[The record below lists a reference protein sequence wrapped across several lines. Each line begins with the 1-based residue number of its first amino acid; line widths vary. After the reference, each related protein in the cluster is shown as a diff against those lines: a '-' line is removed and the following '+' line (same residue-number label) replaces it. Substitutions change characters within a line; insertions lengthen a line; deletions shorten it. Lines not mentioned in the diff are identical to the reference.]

1 MSKQKKPGRIPFWR
15 QPRFRYGSMSTALLC
30 LCLAVLVGVNVLFD
44 TLEKKNGWRVDYSF
58 NGVTTQSET
67 TRAVLDSLPHDVH
80 IYVLYT
86 QENADLP
93 LLELLNRY
101 AAASDRV
108 TWEHADVT
116 LNPALLTRFPGTA
129 DEPLTNDSLVVSCEA
144 TGRYKILT
152 WENFISLGLNY
163 ETGAYAI
170 SGLTYEQQITSAISY
185 VTQETIPRV
194 MILQGHG
201 ELDEGST
208 AVLADF
214 LTSNNF
220 EVAYFEL
227 GSAEAELRPDD
238 LLMILSPQRDFMDT
252 ELKALMD
259 FASAG
264 GNILFTC
271 DYTDP
276 VENMPNYQALLRSYG
291 IQPRDGVVVAST
303 EESGTYYDNMQIAL
317 LPYMQRSAATMQL
330 VENHED
336 TLLMIGARAFAQPEE
351 ADNNLIVQTVLTSGY
366 KAYLRDLRQG
376 SMDLQQQ
383 DGDPVGPFPLAL
395 LSQRVTETGHVSKA
409 FALGAS
415 STLTSSQVYVMTD
428 AQAFILTLCTYLSG
442 AKPVQL
448 DIMAKTALR
457 PALSTDSLAPGIALV
472 VAVPLT
478 VVAIALLVLLPRR
491 HR

>member
-30 LCLAVLVGVNVLFD
+30 LCLAVLVGLNVLFD

-80 IYVLYT
+80 IYALYT

-303 EESGTYYDNMQIAL
+303 EESGT
-317 LPYMQRSAATMQL
+317 
-330 VENHED
+330 
-336 TLLMIGARAFAQPEE
+336 
-351 ADNNLIVQTVLTSGY
+351 
-366 KAYLRDLRQG
+366 
-376 SMDLQQQ
+376 
-383 DGDPVGPFPLAL
+383 
-395 LSQRVTETGHVSKA
+395 
-409 FALGAS
+409 
-415 STLTSSQVYVMTD
+415 
-428 AQAFILTLCTYLSG
+428 
-442 AKPVQL
+442 
-448 DIMAKTALR
+448 
-457 PALSTDSLAPGIALV
+457 
-472 VAVPLT
+472 
-478 VVAIALLVLLPRR
+478 
-491 HR
+491 